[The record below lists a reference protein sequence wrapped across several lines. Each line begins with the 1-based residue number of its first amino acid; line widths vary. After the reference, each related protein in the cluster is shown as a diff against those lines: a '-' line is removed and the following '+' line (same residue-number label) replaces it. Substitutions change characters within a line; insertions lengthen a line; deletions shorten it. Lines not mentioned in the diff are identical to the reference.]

1 MRVHPMKGE
10 NIDATLKFIEVR
22 FRLFS
27 KQRSK
32 NWSCKTKIMGSIVP
46 TDIGDRDEDIKI
58 S

>member
-1 MRVHPMKGE
+1 MKGE